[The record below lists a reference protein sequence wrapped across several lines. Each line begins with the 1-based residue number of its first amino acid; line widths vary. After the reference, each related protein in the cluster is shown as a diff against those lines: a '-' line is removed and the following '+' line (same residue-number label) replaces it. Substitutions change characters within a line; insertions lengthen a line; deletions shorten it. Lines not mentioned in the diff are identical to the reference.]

1 MMPLHQFLEAHFHL
15 LRSGSD
21 LQPERVQGFPLGVA
35 DRSSFGARLLFRAQ
49 SFAKQ
54 LERISVAEST
64 HIRSNRS
71 LAGSHLPGRTMS
83 RKGILLVGHHRRIAH
98 SGEKIVGLV
107 VFAHVIEAK
116 TPIVLLAPASH
127 RRTVRRFFLAAVP
140 FAVGTAGFWAAVL
153 LRFDADTVK

>member
-49 SFAKQ
+49 SFAKH
-54 LERISVAEST
+54 LERISVAAKNTHVRST
-64 HIRSNRS
+64 PPLAVSN
-71 LAGSHLPGRTMS
+71 LPGRTLS
-83 RKGILLVGHHRRIAH
+83 RKGVLLLAHHRRIAH

-127 RRTVRRFFLAAVP
+127 RRTVRR
-140 FAVGTAGFWAAVL
+140 
-153 LRFDADTVK
+153 

>member
-35 DRSSFGARLLFRAQ
+35 DRSRFGARLLLRTH

-54 LERISVAEST
+54 SERISWAAEST
-64 HIRSNRS
+64 HIRSTRS
-71 LAGSHLPGRTMS
+71 FASSHLPGRTMS

-107 VFAHVIEAK
+107 VFADVIEAK
-116 TPIVLLAPASH
+116 TPIVLLA
-127 RRTVRRFFLAAVP
+127 
-140 FAVGTAGFWAAVL
+140 
-153 LRFDADTVK
+153 